1 MKSFM
6 KMLAVAFILTVS
18 VAFGETKPLEMYT
31 SIFDKII
38 STENVDKRT
47 ENYLYYEFV
56 KSSIPEKFVDPFYEK
71 TVDCKN
77 LGLELIGMGY
87 HESGWKVFKGPTNKD
102 GSVDI
107 GPLMLNSNNIKNKE
121 FIQHFGYDCS
131 QYAND
136 LDIYYMT
143 ICINFYA
150 SIRSE
155 YGPYIALQI
164 YNGGYR
170 ILRARP
176 HSKLKVA
183 VTKYANLCYNHI
195 NKYEKD
201 YKEYVSENEE
211 EAKVQ
216 VYVAIRKELEAIGAF
231 SLVEANASVIHSFE
245 NYNKEKDITVCKYV
259 VLLEDKKY
267 FLKKDETNDID
278 KEDDFNFTIKP
289 AMNKEMEKYGVFV
302 RRVVV

>member
-6 KMLAVAFILTVS
+6 KMLTVAFILTVS
-18 VAFGETKPLEMYT
+18 VAFGETRLLETNT
-31 SIFDKII
+31 SIFDKMI

-71 TVDCKN
+71 TVDRKN

-87 HESGWKVFKGPTNKD
+87 HESGWKVFRGPTNKD

-121 FIQHFGYDCS
+121 FMQYFGYDCS

-150 SIRSE
+150 SIRLE

-201 YKEYVSENEE
+201 YKKYVSENEE
-211 EAKVQ
+211 NAKVQ
-216 VYVAIRKELEAIGAF
+216 VYVAMIKELEAIGPF
-231 SLVEANASVIHSFE
+231 SLVKVDTSDIRSFE
-245 NYNKEKDITVCKYV
+245 NYNKKTITVCRYV
-259 VLLEDKKY
+259 VLLDDKKY
-267 FLKKDETNDID
+267 FLKKDELDDID
-278 KEDDFNFTIKP
+278 KEDDFNFTIEPVMKT
-289 AMNKEMEKYGVFV
+289 ELEKYGVFI
-302 RRVVV
+302 RKVVV

>member
-6 KMLAVAFILTVS
+6 KMLTVAFILTVS
-18 VAFGETKPLEMYT
+18 VAFGETRPLETNT
-31 SIFDKII
+31 SIFDKMI

-71 TVDCKN
+71 TVDRKN

-87 HESGWKVFKGPTNKD
+87 HESGWKVFRGPTNKN

-121 FIQHFGYDCS
+121 FMQYFGYDCS

-150 SIRSE
+150 SIRLE

-211 EAKVQ
+211 NAKVQ
-216 VYVAIRKELEAIGAF
+216 VYVVMIKELEAIGPF
-231 SLVEANASVIHSFE
+231 SLVKVDTSDIHSFE
-245 NYNKEKDITVCKYV
+245 NYNKKSITMCRYV
-259 VLLEDKKY
+259 VLLDDKKY
-267 FLKKDETNDID
+267 FLKKDELDDID
-278 KEDDFNFTIKP
+278 KEDDFNFTIEP
-289 AMNKEMEKYGVFV
+289 AMETELEKYGVFI
-302 RRVVV
+302 RKVVV